1 MVLDQVFLEETII
14 VELESSEK
22 DELFE
27 EMVEAAHSVHPE
39 LDRAEAVFALNERES
54 KMTTGIMHSV
64 AIPHAQ
70 VKSVKGT
77 AGVIGISH
85 RGIDYDSL
93 DKAPVHLVFMMLAG
107 ENQTERHVQILK
119 SLALIL
125 QKDGIVDAFLS
136 CKTKHDVYNLL
147 VQSEEDV

>member
-1 MVLDQVFLEETII
+1 MVLDQVFLEEAII

-70 VKSVKGT
+70 VKSVKG
-77 AGVIGISH
+77 
-85 RGIDYDSL
+85 
-93 DKAPVHLVFMMLAG
+93 
-107 ENQTERHVQILK
+107 
-119 SLALIL
+119 
-125 QKDGIVDAFLS
+125 
-136 CKTKHDVYNLL
+136 LL
-147 VQSEEDV
+147 VLLSFKNTLLTKGFPSLWFFLR